1 MEGYSTIAEGYSTK
15 LEGFS
20 TIAEGN
26 STKLE
31 GNSTKL
37 GGYSGNARLLDRN
50 ASLFLPGC
58 DGGNRQ
64 GPGILRWQASS

>member
-1 MEGYSTIAEGYSTK
+1 MVQSSRHQTLSSRLRVENMEGYSTIAEGNSTK
-15 LEGFS
+15 L
-20 TIAEGN
+20 EGN

-50 ASLFLPGC
+50 E
-58 DGGNRQ
+58 
-64 GPGILRWQASS
+64 